1 MVDQFSQCYEI
12 LVDTIIKTKTRIEHS
27 KSYMNDNL
35 THSNGAV
42 AIDVSKEVPGLIPGT
57 DLMANS
63 NSQLWDTTPNFAC
76 SLTIKWIGQT

>member
-12 LVDTIIKTKTRIEHS
+12 LVGTIIKTKTGIERS
-27 KSYMNDNL
+27 EFFTNDDL

-42 AIDVSKEVPGLIPGT
+42 AIDVLKGVPGSILGT

-63 NSQLWDTTPNFAC
+63 NSQLWDTIPNFAC
-76 SLTIKWIGQT
+76 SLTIKWIEQT